1 MHIHLFKGSFG
12 EILPCNLFLNSNVHV
27 YSFEKHLLVIKYHIL
42 KQIFTKSKHI
52 REKINL
58 MKHGYI

>member
-1 MHIHLFKGSFG
+1 MHIHLLGSFG

-42 KQIFTKSKHI
+42 KQIFTMSKHI